1 MASQES
7 EERSGPATSQQNG
20 DACPHSEHGTAK
32 SKDKHT
38 SRFPKHRGMESWR
51 GRKGARAQ
59 ERRGNKAG
67 EAGRQVA
74 SQKHN
79 EMGRAERDEDPDN
92 GAGKN
97 SQRASKKKE
106 VGRAEWAYVSSH
118 FSSIALALIDEALSE
133 LTEECATMSKLQ
145 NV

>member
-1 MASQES
+1 
-7 EERSGPATSQQNG
+7 
-20 DACPHSEHGTAK
+20 
-32 SKDKHT
+32 
-38 SRFPKHRGMESWR
+38 MESWR
-51 GRKGARAQ
+51 VRKGGRAQ
-59 ERRGNKAG
+59 ERRGDKAG
-67 EAGRQVA
+67 EAAPQVA

-79 EMGRAERDEDPDN
+79 EMGRAERVGDRVN
-92 GAGKN
+92 GTGKN

-145 NV
+145 ND